1 MIRHRCVLLPL
12 TVFSILIIAGPA
24 YGQDTQASEPE
35 IAGVQPEADQA
46 LRQMGQLLASTKVF
60 RFEAHIVQDQPYSAG
75 QKIQFYQHRR
85 VTVSRPGSV
94 HVEGD
99 GDLEQ
104 NTAWYRDGVI
114 SVLDGMRQVYTQI
127 EGPKD
132 IDGMLDHLALDH
144 GWVMP
149 LADFI
154 VSDPYQSAI
163 SRVQVGTYLG
173 LHRVRDTECHH
184 LAFRQEGIDWQ
195 IWIDAGET
203 PVPRK
208 LLITFTNLAGQPQ
221 WSAEL
226 EGWDLAPDLDD
237 DLFVFNPPADAERLD
252 PEQFRDR
259 GAQEPGEDR

>member
-1 MIRHRCVLLPL
+1 MIRHRYVLFPL
-12 TVFSILIIAGPA
+12 TVCMILINSGGA

-35 IAGVQPEADQA
+35 TSKVQPEADEA
-46 LRQMGQLLASTKVF
+46 LRKMGQLLAGTPAF
-60 RFEAHIVQDQPYSAG
+60 RFDAHITQDHLFPAG
-75 QKIQFYQHRR
+75 QKIQFHQSRR
-85 VTVSRPGSV
+85 VTVSRPGRV
-94 HVEGD
+94 YVQGEGD
-99 GDLEQ
+99 LDQ
-104 NTAWYRDGVI
+104 STTWYSDGVA
-114 SVLDGMRQVYTQI
+114 STLDRPRKVYTQI
-127 EGPKD
+127 EGPKE

-144 GWVMP
+144 GRVMP

-163 SRVQVGTYLG
+163 SRVQLGTYLG

-195 IWIDAGET
+195 VWIDAGEV

-208 LLITFTNLAGQPQ
+208 LLITFTDMAGQPQ

-237 DLFVFNPPADAERLD
+237 DQFVFEAPADAQRLD

-259 GAQEPGEDR
+259 GQQ